1 MGSIRIRH
9 HAELFVVFDQFVDQQ
24 LKCLVVAIVIT
35 GSVYQQVADCF
46 ASWSVPP

>member
-35 GSVYQQVADCF
+35 GSVYQQKVAFQLFREVDR
-46 ASWSVPP
+46 